1 MIDLASDLDLDT
13 VRVRLTRFLLFQ
25 TTNGRRTGKPWTVS
39 EIAAHLG
46 AGHSAIRRSL
56 HSLAGEGLIR
66 LERGRLVVMDVAR
79 LKVRSARNPV
89 DQRIA
94 LSAVDGFGGL
104 VSRESYQ
111 SLVDRRE

>member
-25 TTNGRRTGKPWTVS
+25 TTNGRRTSKQWTVS

-46 AGHSAIRRSL
+46 AGYSAIRRSL

-66 LERGRLVVMDVAR
+66 LERGRLVVTDCAVAR
-79 LKVRSARNPV
+79 GQL
-89 DQRIA
+89 
-94 LSAVDGFGGL
+94 LGL
-104 VSRESYQ
+104 ESRESCQ
-111 SLVDRRE
+111 SPVDRRE